1 MKEFQ
6 NKFPISKP
14 LSYNDFISNYNID
27 NNSNNNDNKKK
38 KERRRTAKKKSISS
52 IYIQETKN
60 IC

>member
-6 NKFPISKP
+6 DKFPISKP

-38 KERRRTAKKKSISS
+38 KREKKKSKEEID
-52 IYIQETKN
+52 
-60 IC
+60 